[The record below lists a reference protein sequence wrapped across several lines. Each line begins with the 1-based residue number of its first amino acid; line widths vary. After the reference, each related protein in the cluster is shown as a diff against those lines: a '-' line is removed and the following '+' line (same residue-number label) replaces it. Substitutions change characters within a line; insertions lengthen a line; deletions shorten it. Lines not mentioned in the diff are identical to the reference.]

1 MIHRRDVVKLSAVG
15 ALTAGSAGVI
25 ARAVAAPLPQGA
37 TGSIKD
43 VEHVVILMQENRA
56 FDHYY
61 GSLRGVRGFDDPT
74 AIRLP
79 GGQPV
84 WLQPAPGGRAVAP
97 FRLDAS
103 ATSAENLR
111 SLDHS
116 WKGSRD
122 LWKHHDAWIPTKT
135 PLTMGYF
142 VREDLPF
149 YYALA
154 DAFTICDA
162 YHCSIFGPTS
172 PNRLFLFSGTSGLM
186 VGERTALAVTNPP
199 QEPNETADRA
209 KDSAWA
215 GFRWTAYAERL
226 EKAGVSWKL
235 YQEFDNYGDN
245 SLAHF
250 PNFRGTGPATP
261 LHDKAR
267 RWVDGSNA
275 DNAKTSN
282 GEHLAAA
289 FRHDIET
296 GRLPS
301 ISWIVAAERLSEHPK
316 GSPALGQNLVAQLIS
331 ALADNPQVFAKTVF
345 ILNYDEN
352 DGFFDHMPPPVPATS
367 PAFGDSTVSTAGET
381 YGIEPVGLGP
391 RVPMVVVSP
400 WTKGGFVNSQVFDHT
415 SVIRL
420 LETRFG
426 VMEPNISPWRR
437 AVCGDL
443 TSVFDFTG
451 RDATIAALPAAGPLL
466 GRAAANRKLAAP
478 VVANAGQLP
487 RQEPGRRLTRPLP
500 YALSATGQAK
510 GDTLELVLNNAGAAG
525 AVFDLRS
532 EVDAAGPWSFT
543 VDAGKS
549 LTAKAPIPDGA
560 YAFAVR
566 GPNGFLRTFAGTRGA
581 VEQAVVVEQLTRP
594 GDGHLA
600 LSLTNTGD
608 KSVTVTA
615 LGGRYDHGPART
627 YRLKPGQTVKDAWT
641 LDATAQWYDLRIAA
655 KDRARFERRL
665 SGHLET
671 GRPSLSD
678 PSIGS
683 V

>member
-1 MIHRRDVVKLSAVG
+1 MIHRRDVLKLSAAG
-15 ALTAGSAGVI
+15 TLTAATAGVI
-25 ARAVAAPLPQGA
+25 AKAVAAPLPQGA

-79 GGQPV
+79 GGQSV
-84 WLQPAPGGRAVAP
+84 WLQPAQGGGAVAP

-142 VREDLPF
+142 VREDIPF

-172 PNRLFLFSGTSGLM
+172 PNRLFLFSGTNGLT
-186 VGERTALAVTNPP
+186 VGHESLLSIKNPT
-199 QEPNETADRA
+199 EDVNSTADRT
-209 KDSAWA
+209 KDST
-215 GFRWTAYAERL
+215 WTGLGWTTYAERL
-226 EKAGVSWKL
+226 EKAGVTWKV
-235 YQEFDNYGDN
+235 YQELDNYGDN

-250 PNFRGTGPATP
+250 ANFRGPGEATT
-261 LHDKAR
+261 LHDKGR
-267 RWVDGSNA
+267 SWVGGSNA
-275 DNAKTSN
+275 ENAKTSN

-296 GRLPS
+296 GKLPS
-301 ISWIVAAERLSEHPK
+301 VSWIVAAERLTEHPK
-316 GSPALGQNLVAQLIS
+316 GSPALGQNLVAQLLS

-352 DGFFDHMPPPVPATS
+352 DGFFDHMAPPVPATD
-367 PAFGDSTVSTAGET
+367 PAFGASTVSTTGET
-381 YGIEPVGLGP
+381 YGTEPVGLGP
-391 RVPMVVVSP
+391 RVPMIVVSP

-437 AVCGDL
+437 TVCGDL

-451 RDATIAALPAAGPLL
+451 RDAAIAALPAAAPLV
-466 GRAAANRKLAAP
+466 GRAMANKLLAAP

-500 YALSATGQAK
+500 YALSATGRAK
-510 GDTLELVLNNAGAAG
+510 GDTLELFLDNPGAAG

-532 EVDAAGPWSFT
+532 EADAAGPWSFT

-549 LTAKAPIPDGA
+549 LTARVPIPDGV

-566 GPNGFLRTFAGTRGA
+566 GPNGFLRTFAGARDA
-581 VEQAVVVEQLTRP
+581 MEQSVVVEQLTRP
-594 GDGHLA
+594 GDNKLA
-600 LSLTNTGD
+600 LSLTNTGG
-608 KSVTVTA
+608 KVVTVTA
-615 LGGRYDHGPART
+615 KGGRYDHGPART

-655 KDRARFERRL
+655 HDRTRFERRL

-671 GRPSLSD
+671 GRPSLTD
-678 PSIGS
+678 PSIGA